1 MMVTSPSDEQL
12 SQFVAGVFDRSAE
25 TYDAVGVAW
34 FTPIAELLVSE
45 LAPQPGEHAL
55 DIGCGRGAALWPLAQ
70 AVGPAG
76 AVTGIDLSK
85 AMVEAARKD
94 VLTQGLANV
103 DLQVMNAAKPE
114 LPAHSYDLIASS
126 LVLFFLPDPLAALRS
141 WHGLLAPGGRMG
153 VSTFDNQDPN
163 WVALDDVFTP
173 FLPPQMLDA
182 RASGTRGPFAS
193 DAGVAELLTN
203 AGLVDVE
210 TTSTDLVAVFNDAEH
225 WLTWSW
231 SHGQRAM
238 WEAVPDADR
247 AAVRAG
253 ATELLESIATVG
265 GRIELTQRV
274 RFTVGSAQP
283 VAP

>member
-1 MMVTSPSDEQL
+1 MVTSPSDEQR
-12 SQFVAGVFDRSAE
+12 SQLVAGVFDRSAA

-34 FTPIAELLVSE
+34 FTPIAELLVAE

-76 AVTGIDLSK
+76 AVTGIDLST
-85 AMVEAARKD
+85 AMVEATRKD

-103 DLQVMNAAKPE
+103 DVQVMNAANPE

-141 WHGLLAPGGRMG
+141 WRALLAPGGRLG
-153 VSTFDNQDPN
+153 VSTFDHQDPN

-173 FLPPQMLDA
+173 FLSPRMLDA

-193 DAGVAELLTN
+193 DAGVAELLSH
-203 AGLVDVE
+203 AGLVDVA
-210 TTSTDLVAVFNDAEH
+210 TTNADVVAVFDDPQH

-238 WEAVPDADR
+238 WEAVPEGDR
-247 AAVRAG
+247 AQVKAG
-253 ATELLESIATVG
+253 AIGVLESIAATDG
-265 GRIELTQRV
+265 AIRLTQRV
-274 RFTVGSAQP
+274 RYTLGSAQP
-283 VAP
+283 DGP

>member
-1 MMVTSPSDEQL
+1 MVKPPTDEQR
-12 SQFVAGVFDRSAE
+12 SQFVAGVFDRSAA

-34 FTPIAELLVSE
+34 FTPIAELLVAE
-45 LAPQPGEHAL
+45 LAPQPGVNAL

-76 AVTGIDLSK
+76 AVTGIDLST
-85 AMVEAARKD
+85 AMVDATRKD
-94 VLTQGLANV
+94 VSARGLSNV
-103 DLQVMNAAKPE
+103 DLQVMNASAPD
-114 LPAHSYDLIASS
+114 LPASSYDVIAAS

-141 WHGLLAPGGRMG
+141 WHALLAPGGRLG
-153 VSTFDNQDPN
+153 VSTFANQDPN

-193 DAGVAELLTN
+193 DAGVAEFLSR
-203 AGLVDVE
+203 AGLVDVA
-210 TTSTDLVAVFNDAEH
+210 TTSADVVAVFDDPEH

-238 WEAVPDADR
+238 WEAVPEGDR
-247 AAVRAG
+247 AEVKAG
-253 ATELLESIATVG
+253 AIGVLESIAAADG
-265 GRIELTQRV
+265 AIRLTQRV
-274 RFTVGSAQP
+274 RYTLGSAQP
-283 VAP
+283 VGP

>member
-1 MMVTSPSDEQL
+1 MSTQPTNEQR
-12 SQFVAGVFDRSAE
+12 SAFVAAIFDRAAA
-25 TYDAVGVAW
+25 TYDAVGVPW
-34 FTPIAELLVSE
+34 FTPIAEQLVAALS
-45 LAPQPGEHAL
+45 PTPGQNVL

-76 AVTGIDLSK
+76 AVTGIDLSS
-85 AMVEAARKD
+85 AMVEATRTDVQARG
-94 VLTQGLANV
+94 LTNV
-103 DLQVMNAAKPE
+103 ELHVMDAAAPD
-114 LPAHSYDLIASS
+114 LPAHSYSVIASS

-141 WHGLLAPGGRMG
+141 WHALLVPGGRMG
-153 VSTFDNQDPN
+153 ASTFDNQDPN

-253 ATELLESIATVG
+253 ATELLESIAAADG
-265 GRIELTQRV
+265 EIRLTQRV
-274 RFTVGSAQP
+274 RYTLGSAQP
-283 VAP
+283 VGP

>member
-1 MMVTSPSDEQL
+1 MVKPPTDEQR
-12 SQFVAGVFDRSAE
+12 SQFVAGVFDRSAA

-34 FTPIAELLVSE
+34 FTPIAELLVAE
-45 LAPQPGEHAL
+45 LAPQPGVHAL

-76 AVTGIDLSK
+76 AVTGIDLST
-85 AMVEAARKD
+85 AMVDATRKD
-94 VLTQGLANV
+94 VSARSLSNV
-103 DLQVMNAAKPE
+103 DLQVMNASAPD
-114 LPAHSYDLIASS
+114 LPASSYDVIAAS

-141 WHGLLAPGGRMG
+141 WHALLAPGGRLG
-153 VSTFDNQDPN
+153 VSTFANQDPN

-193 DAGVAELLTN
+193 DAGVAEFLSR
-203 AGLVDVE
+203 AGLVDVA
-210 TTSTDLVAVFNDAEH
+210 TTGADVVAVFDDPEH

-247 AAVRAG
+247 AEVKAG
-253 ATELLESIATVG
+253 AIGVLESIAAADG
-265 GRIELTQRV
+265 AIRLTQRV
-274 RFTVGSAQP
+274 RYTLGSAQP
-283 VAP
+283 VGP